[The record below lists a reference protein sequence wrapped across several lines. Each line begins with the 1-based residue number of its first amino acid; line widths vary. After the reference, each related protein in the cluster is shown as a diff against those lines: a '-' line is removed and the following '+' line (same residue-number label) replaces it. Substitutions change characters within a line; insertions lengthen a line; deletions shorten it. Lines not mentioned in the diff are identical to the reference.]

1 MRYPDWLHVV
11 LTTHAVDAV
20 TNLDV
25 DLAGEITALAATFGA
40 VSTPRAAQALEAGRA
55 ERLLDGA
62 LRTTPPPADG
72 A

>member
-1 MRYPDWLHVV
+1 MSADIVNLRRARK
-11 LTTHAVDAV
+11 TTARADREAEAAANRVRHGR
-20 TNLDV
+20 TK
-25 DLAGEITALAATFGA
+25 GE
-40 VSTPRAAQALEAGRA
+40 RAAQALEAGRA